1 MHAFAIW
8 QTSVHSFFCGVLSL
22 SLQPLAAYDVVR
34 EGEDLFM
41 SHSKQ
46 DRDKKSVKI
55 KVPLLPLRDV
65 IIFPHMVVPL
75 FVGRE
80 KSINALEECVNK
92 KLDLFLVAQRQATTV
107 SPGEKDIFEVGTL
120 GTILQIL
127 RLPDNTV
134 KVLIEGK
141 KRARILSYSENDRM
155 IEAEVEELPEVIESN
170 VELEAL
176 VRSLKATFENY
187 VKLNK
192 RIPPEM
198 LMSVNTI
205 EESSRLADL
214 IVAHLNLKLEDK
226 QEILEIQDP
235 AKRLEKLLQLMQGEI
250 EILQVERRIRSRVK
264 KQMERS
270 QKEYY
275 LNEQMQA
282 IQKELGEKDEFKAEI
297 QAIEKQIRSK
307 PMSKEA
313 KDKATRELKKLKMMS
328 PMSAEATVVR
338 NYIDWLITLPWA
350 DYSQDRNDIQLA
362 ADVLDE
368 DHYGLEEVKERI
380 LEYLAVRVLTE
391 NTKGQIL
398 CFAGPP
404 GVGKTSLAKSIAKA
418 LNKKFVRCSL
428 GGVRDEAEIRG
439 HRRTYV
445 GALPGKVIQ
454 SLKKA
459 GSSNPVF
466 LFDEVDKMSM
476 DFRGDPSSAL
486 LEVLDPEQNHAFG
499 DHYLEV
505 DYDLSKVMFVLTANS
520 LHSIPR
526 PLLDRMEVITIS
538 GYTEVE
544 KFNIVRKYLVSKQM
558 EAHGLK
564 QGDIEILDD
573 AVYSLIRNY
582 TREAGVRNLE
592 RMVAT
597 ICRKVAKKI
606 VEQRHL
612 IPVVGAAEPGVQKS
626 ESASGKSRMKGSSK
640 TAAAQIAE
648 KVYPPIQVTEVDLE
662 EMLGPPKYIVSKA
675 EDQSEVGLTN
685 GLAYTEVGG
694 DLLQIEV
701 SVVPGKGQVK
711 ITGKLGE
718 VMQESAA
725 TAMSY
730 VRSRAT
736 LLGLD
741 KDFYQNVDIHLHV
754 PEGAVPKDGPSA
766 GITMAT
772 AITSALIKVAVKREV
787 AMTGEITLRG
797 RVLPIG
803 GLKEKLLA
811 AKIGNIKTV
820 LIPKGNIADLKK
832 VPKEIT
838 SGMEIIPVEHAD
850 EVLRLALKLD
860 HPQAFLMSADVEELP
875 RAAIATG
882 ERGVQDQEKQGPQGI
897 KH

>member
-1 MHAFAIW
+1 
-8 QTSVHSFFCGVLSL
+8 
-22 SLQPLAAYDVVR
+22 
-34 EGEDLFM
+34 M
-41 SHSKQ
+41 SK
-46 DRDKKSVKI
+46 DKKSGSKTR
-55 KVPLLPLRDV
+55 VPLLPLRDV
-65 IIFPHMVVPL
+65 IIFPNMVVPL

-92 KLDLFLVAQRQATTV
+92 KIDLFLVAQKAATTV
-107 SPGEKDIFEVGTL
+107 SPGEKDIFTVGTL

-134 KVLIEGK
+134 KVLIEGR
-141 KRARILSYSENDRM
+141 KRARILNYVEGERM
-155 IEAEVEELPEVIESN
+155 IEADVEEIPDANESN
-170 VELEAL
+170 LELEAL
-176 VRSLKATFENY
+176 VRSLKGTFENY

-205 EESSRLADL
+205 EEPSRLADL
-214 IVAHLNLKLEDK
+214 VVAHLNLKLEDK
-226 QEILEIQDP
+226 QEILEIP
-235 AKRLEKLLQLMQGEI
+235 EVSKRLEKLLQLMQGEI

-297 QAIEKQIRSK
+297 QALEKQIRGK
-307 PMSKEA
+307 NLSKEA
-313 KDKATRELKKLKMMS
+313 REKVTKELKKLKMMS

-338 NYIDWLITLPWA
+338 NYIDWIITLPWGE
-350 DYSQDRNDIQLA
+350 STQDRNDLKVA
-362 ADVLDE
+362 EEVLEE

-380 LEYLAVRVLTE
+380 LEYLAVRVRT
-391 NTKGQIL
+391 NNSKGQIL

-404 GVGKTSLAKSIAKA
+404 GVGKTSLAKSIARS

-445 GALPGKVIQ
+445 GALPGKIIQ

-459 GSSNPVF
+459 DSSNPVF
-466 LFDEVDKMSM
+466 LLDEVDKMSM

-486 LEVLDPEQNHAFG
+486 LEVLDPEQNHNFG

-520 LHSIPR
+520 LHNIPR
-526 PLLDRMEVITIS
+526 PLLDRMEVITIT
-538 GYTEVE
+538 GYTEIE
-544 KFNIVRKYLVSKQM
+544 KFNIIRKYLVAKQS

-564 QGDIEILDD
+564 DGDMILPDGTVN
-573 AVYSLIRNY
+573 ALIRSY

-592 RMVAT
+592 RVVAT
-597 ICRKVAKKI
+597 VCRKVAKKL
-606 VEQRHL
+606 VDRD
-612 IPVVGAAEPGVQKS
+612 A
-626 ESASGKSRMKGSSK
+626 RN
-640 TAAAQIAE
+640 AAAQAAAADSTTKKKKAVELESGAIT
-648 KVYPPIQVTEVDLE
+648 VTVEDLE
-662 EMLGPPKYIVSKA
+662 EMLGPPKFTIQA
-675 EDQSEVGLTN
+675 IEERNEIGLVN
-685 GLAYTEVGG
+685 GLAYTEAGG
-694 DLLQIEV
+694 DMLQIEV
-701 SVVPGKGQVK
+701 SVVPGKGAVK
-711 ITGKLGE
+711 VTGKLGE

-730 VRSRAT
+730 VRSRAET
-736 LLGLD
+736 LGLD

-766 GITMAT
+766 GITMTT
-772 AITSALIKVAVKREV
+772 AITSALTKIAVKRDV
-787 AMTGEITLRG
+787 AMTGEVTLRG
-797 RVLPIG
+797 RVLAIG

-811 AKIGNIKTV
+811 AKISNITTV
-820 LIPKGNIADLKK
+820 LIPKANVPDLKK
-832 VPKEIT
+832 VPNDVTK
-838 SGMEIIPVEHAD
+838 GMKIIPVEHVD
-850 EVLRLALKLD
+850 QVLRLALDLKKPED
-860 HPQAFLMSADVEELP
+860 FLVNPLLGALPTPVITEKKAESAT
-875 RAAIATG
+875 TG
-882 ERGVQDQEKQGPQGI
+882 RGI
-897 KH
+897 RH

>member
-1 MHAFAIW
+1 
-8 QTSVHSFFCGVLSL
+8 
-22 SLQPLAAYDVVR
+22 
-34 EGEDLFM
+34 M
-41 SHSKQ
+41 SNPKNE
-46 DRDKKSVKI
+46 RDKKSAKI

-107 SPGEKDIFEVGTL
+107 SPGEKDIFSVGTL

-141 KRARILSYSENDRM
+141 RRARIVEYHETDRM
-155 IEAEVEELPEVIESN
+155 IEAEVEELADLSEST
-170 VELEAL
+170 VEMEAL
-176 VRSLKATFENY
+176 VRSLKSTFENY

-205 EESSRLADL
+205 EDPSRLADL

-226 QEILEIQDP
+226 QEILEVQDP

-282 IQKELGEKDEFKAEI
+282 IQKELGEKDEFKAEL

-313 KDKATRELKKLKMMS
+313 KEKASREMKKLKMMS

-338 NYIDWLITLPWA
+338 NYIDWLICLPWA
-350 DYSQDRNDIQLA
+350 EYTHDRNDIKVA
-362 ADVLDE
+362 EEVLEE

-380 LEYLAVRVLTE
+380 LEYLAVRVLT
-391 NTKGQIL
+391 NNSKGQIL
-398 CFAGPP
+398 CLAGPP
-404 GVGKTSLAKSIAKA
+404 GVGKTSLAKSIAKS

-454 SLKKA
+454 SLKKS

-466 LFDEVDKMSM
+466 LLDEVDKMSM

-486 LEVLDPEQNHAFG
+486 LEVLDPEQNVAFG

-520 LHSIPR
+520 LHTIPK
-526 PLLDRMEVITIS
+526 PLLDRMEVINIS

-544 KFNIVRKYLVSKQM
+544 KFNIVKKYLISKQM
-558 EAHGLK
+558 DSHGLK
-564 QGDIEILDD
+564 EGDIEVTDD
-573 AVYSLIRNY
+573 AIHALIRNY

-592 RMVAT
+592 RTVAT
-597 ICRKVAKKI
+597 VCRKVAKKI
-606 VEQRHL
+606 VERRTAQAVMADTVASDVAPIGKQRT
-612 IPVVGAAEPGVQKS
+612 K
-626 ESASGKSRMKGSSK
+626 
-640 TAAAQIAE
+640 AAAAKAAAAVVEEPKMTIR
-648 KVYPPIQVTEVDLE
+648 VTEVDLE
-662 EMLGPPKYIVSKA
+662 EMLGPPKYTISKA
-675 EDQSEVGLTN
+675 EEQNEVGLTN
-685 GLAYTEVGG
+685 GLAYTEAGG
-694 DLLQIEV
+694 DMLQIEV

-730 VRSRAT
+730 VRSRAA

-741 KDFYQNVDIHLHV
+741 KDFYQSIDIHLHV

-772 AITSALIKVAVKREV
+772 AITSALTKVPVKRDV

-820 LIPKGNIADLKK
+820 LIPKGNVPDMKK

-838 SGMEIIPVEHAD
+838 KGLKIVPVEHAD
-850 EVLRLALKLD
+850 QVLRLALELD
-860 HPQAFLMSADVEELP
+860 HPEDFLMRKGIGDLEIN
-875 RAAIATG
+875 AINTMDLVREDSSTDNTG
-882 ERGVQDQEKQGPQGI
+882 AI